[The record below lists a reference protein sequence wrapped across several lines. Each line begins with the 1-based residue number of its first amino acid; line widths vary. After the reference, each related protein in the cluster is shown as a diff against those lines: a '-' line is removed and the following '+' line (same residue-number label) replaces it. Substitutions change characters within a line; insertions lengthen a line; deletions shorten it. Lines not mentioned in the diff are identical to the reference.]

1 MIIHYEYKF
10 DVNDF
15 VNRWIQ
21 EYAEY
26 GEIETV
32 KEQFK
37 RLLNNDLD
45 LINEI
50 RRWIRDDVWD
60 FTGLFPGCGMFANEQ
75 DMLQAITEIQKE
87 VQTRILTL

>member
-1 MIIHYEYKF
+1 MIIHYEYNF

-21 EYAEY
+21 EYADY
-26 GEIETV
+26 GEIETI
-32 KEQFK
+32 KEQFE

-60 FTGLFPGCGMFANEQ
+60 FTGMHPDGMPANEQ
-75 DMLQAITEIQKE
+75 DMLQAITEIQRE
-87 VQTRILTL
+87 VKTRILTL

>member
-1 MIIHYEYKF
+1 MIIHYGYNF

-21 EYAEY
+21 EYANY
-26 GEIETV
+26 GEIETI
-32 KEQFK
+32 KEQFE

-60 FTGLFPGCGMFANEQ
+60 FTGLHPDDMSVNEQ
-75 DMLQAITEIQKE
+75 DMLQAITEIQAE
-87 VQTRILTL
+87 VKTRILTL